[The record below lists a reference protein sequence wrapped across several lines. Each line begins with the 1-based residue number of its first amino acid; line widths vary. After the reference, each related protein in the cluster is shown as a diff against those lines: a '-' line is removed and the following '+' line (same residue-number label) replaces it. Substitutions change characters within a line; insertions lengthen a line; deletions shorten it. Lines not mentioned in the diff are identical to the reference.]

1 LAGTTP
7 KSGSRNAVYI
17 VIGVIVLAVLVG
29 WAVVMFR
36 GGGSGE
42 KIAGTYQTTVDD
54 RNAVVIAGKTAP
66 VTVDVY
72 EDMLCPICQAF
83 ESEYGG
89 DLTKAI
95 NDGKIQVKYHPVA
108 ILNSR
113 SKPAG
118 YSERGANAVLCAAE
132 SGFFS
137 AYHDKLYAEQ
147 PKEGSA
153 GLTNQELIDKGN
165 QVGAPPAFA
174 QCVTSGKYI
183 RTVQVQTQRAGGDAS
198 LRGPGKQYFGTPTV
212 LVNGKVADRSTDS
225 WLTDI
230 TK

>member
-1 LAGTTP
+1 MAGTTT
-7 KSGSRNAVYI
+7 KSGSRTALYI
-17 VIGVIVLAVLVG
+17 VIGVIVVAALVA

-42 KIAGTYQTTVDD
+42 KVAGNYPT
-54 RNAVVIAGKTAP
+54 AVQGSVVVAGKAAP
-66 VTVDVY
+66 NTVDVY

-95 NDGKIQVKYHPVA
+95 NDGKIQVRYHPVA

-118 YSERGANAVLCAAE
+118 YSQRGANAVLCAAE

-147 PKEGSA
+147 PKENSA
-153 GLTNQELIDKGN
+153 GLSDQELIDKGN

-174 QCVTSGKYI
+174 QCVTSGKHI
-183 RTVQVQTQRAGGDAS
+183 RAVQVETQRAGGDAA
-198 LRGPGKQYFGTPTV
+198 LRSPGKQYFGTPTV
-212 LVNGKVADRSTDS
+212 TVNGKVVDRSSDS